1 MHSKN
6 ILVVDDEYKIVDVT
20 KAFLEKQGYFVFGA
34 SNGADALKIWSGK
47 IFYW

>member
-20 KAFLEKQGYFVFGA
+20 KAFWKNRAILFL
-34 SNGADALKIWSGK
+34 ALPMELML
-47 IFYW
+47 

>member
-20 KAFLEKQGYFVFGA
+20 KAFLEKQGYFVF
-34 SNGADALKIWSGK
+34 ALPMELML
-47 IFYW
+47 